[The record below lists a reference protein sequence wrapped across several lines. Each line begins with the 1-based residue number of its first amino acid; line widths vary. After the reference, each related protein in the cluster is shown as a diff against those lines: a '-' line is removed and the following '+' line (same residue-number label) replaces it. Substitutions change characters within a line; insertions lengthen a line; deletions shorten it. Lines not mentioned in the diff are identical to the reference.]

1 MQIADWVGQG
11 LNRAECV
18 LAHASGAFLCSD
30 ATGRGGVAIIG
41 PSGDVRR
48 ILSNGPHL
56 HPNGIAL
63 MPDGS
68 CLIAHLGAEFGGVF
82 RLHDEGTVEP
92 FLETLHGER
101 LPPTNFVRLDHQGRV
116 WITISTRLRPRDRA
130 YRPDILDGFV
140 ICVDGKKARIA
151 ADGLGYTN
159 ECVLD
164 EERGYFYIN
173 ETFNRRITRFRIA
186 AGGTLTDRQVFVE
199 FERGYYPDGLTLD
212 ADGGLWM
219 TSVIN
224 NALVHID
231 RSGRAE
237 TLMQNAE
244 DDLLDDAEKAYA
256 GGALKVEHIA
266 RATPLRWN
274 NLSSLA
280 FCGPDLQDAVL
291 GSLGGSR
298 LMKLRMPVKG
308 NVQPHWTAPLPA

>member
-1 MQIADWVGQG
+1 MEIAGWIGEG

-30 ATGRGGVAIIG
+30 ATGNGGISIVG
-41 PSGDVRR
+41 PSGDLRR
-48 ILSNGPHL
+48 ILSNGPAL
-56 HPNGIAL
+56 HPNGIAF

-68 CLIAHLGAEFGGVF
+68 FLIAHLGAEFGGVY
-82 RLHDEGTVEP
+82 RLHGDGSVTP
-92 FLETLHGER
+92 FLETLDGER
-101 LPPTNFVRLDHQGRV
+101 LPPTNFVRVDHQGRV

-140 ICVDGKKARIA
+140 ICVDSKGARIA
-151 ADGLGYTN
+151 ADQLGYTN
-159 ECVLD
+159 ECVID
-164 EERGYFYIN
+164 EERGFFYIN
-173 ETFNRRITRFRIA
+173 ETFNRRITRFRLA
-186 AGGTLTDRQVFVE
+186 SDGTLANRQVFAE
-199 FERGYYPDGLTLD
+199 FGRGYYPDGLTLD
-212 ADGGLWM
+212 AEGCLWM

-231 RSGRAE
+231 RSGHPE

-244 DDLLDDAEKAYA
+244 DTLLDDAENAYGA
-256 GGALKVEHIA
+256 HALKVDHVA
-266 RATPLRWN
+266 RATPLRWK

-280 FCGPDLQDAVL
+280 FCGSDLQDAVL

-308 NVQPHWTAPLPA
+308 IVQPHWTVPLPA